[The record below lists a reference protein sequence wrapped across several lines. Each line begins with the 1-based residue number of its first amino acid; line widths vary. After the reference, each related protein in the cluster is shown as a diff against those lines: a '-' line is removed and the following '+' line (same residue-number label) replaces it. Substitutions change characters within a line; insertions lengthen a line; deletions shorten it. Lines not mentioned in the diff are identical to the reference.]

1 MRARL
6 TSTRAS
12 AVRPANARQMWSSIL
27 TILRTVRASCSLAD
41 AFFSTPARGSGGGG
55 GGAAAAFAWC
65 GGGAAGGRLGAERG
79 AKPMRARQGM

>member
-41 AFFSTPARGSGGGG
+41 AFFSTPARGSGGG
-55 GGAAAAFAWC
+55 
-65 GGGAAGGRLGAERG
+65 AAGGRLGAERG